1 MGMLVGTVLLDL
13 KTWRIPNSYIVSC
26 SITAVFLLMRE
37 MGVWGCFIFLGR
49 FLWPI
54 LLLYG
59 VYLMGGLGAGD
70 IKLLGVISTLMS
82 SRIII
87 RLIVMSM
94 VIGAAYGVFRW
105 IKSGQ
110 LMLRCR
116 EICYQGFRCFHHE
129 EKIHFYALEQGEE
142 EIHFAVCIFIAYI
155 FCICKEGAI

>member
-1 MGMLVGTVLLDL
+1 MGMLVGAVLLDL

-94 VIGAAYGVFRW
+94 VIGAAYGVF
-105 IKSGQ
+105 
-110 LMLRCR
+110 
-116 EICYQGFRCFHHE
+116 
-129 EKIHFYALEQGEE
+129 
-142 EIHFAVCIFIAYI
+142 
-155 FCICKEGAI
+155 